1 MQIAVMSNIPVIYL
15 LRLLSKH
22 GIENTLYTFLSNK
35 AQYYLP
41 NLNILLKFIQLIHN
55 SSIYLNMLFNY
66 EILYLYL
73 SNSMI
78 LMAWLF
84 QLKNSLEASG
94 VETSS
99 IEVPDIVSWF
109 SLLMLW

>member
-1 MQIAVMSNIPVIYL
+1 
-15 LRLLSKH
+15 
-22 GIENTLYTFLSNK
+22 
-35 AQYYLP
+35 
-41 NLNILLKFIQLIHN
+41 
-55 SSIYLNMLFNY
+55 
-66 EILYLYL
+66 
-73 SNSMI
+73 MI